1 MKKTL
6 LFLALLIFFIAT
18 LSGCGKCDHSYLSE
32 CATVCQLCGTERS
45 TDTPHSFDETPEC
58 EPRTCKGC
66 GFVDERYHS
75 YETLDEEKPTL
86 FKDGKKT
93 EKCTVCKKYLTTKIP
108 KLTAKE
114 LGMPAVY
121 ITDLGGTTPIKSLEK
136 YQGEIKVKLDYISAN
151 GKAEDFSCYTKI
163 KVQGASSSG
172 YEKKNYT
179 VKFFSDEELTKK
191 HKVDFGWG
199 KENQYCLKANYV
211 DASHARNIIGA
222 RLSASVVKTRTDLDQ
237 NLAVAPN
244 YGLIDGFPV
253 LVYIND
259 TFHGLYSLNIP
270 KDHWQFGMDGGEDT
284 RQAILMAANWTDSV
298 RLMSPIGRY
307 FVDSGWDVEYCS
319 TNDDKWIKESF
330 NELIS
335 LLNCGNGEK
344 IKKELPTHLDIGAA
358 IDNFILTFVLNAA
371 DNEAKNIL
379 WATYDG
385 VKWIPS
391 MYDMDA
397 TFGMFWNGL
406 PIDEVNANSIYPT
419 VRPDGSFKLT
429 YSYSQM
435 YYVLLTYY
443 PDEVEARYNELR
455 NEIITIE
462 NISKLFA
469 DYQSQ
474 IHDEAFK
481 ADDLK
486 WSPPFSTENR
496 NNMCSQTEKQLARL
510 DDFFEKFNK

>member
-1 MKKTL
+1 MMKKTL
-6 LFLALLIFFIAT
+6 LTAILFVLILT
-18 LSGCGKCDHSYLSE
+18 LFTGCNSCKHQYLSDCDITCE
-32 CATVCQLCGTERS
+32 LCGAERQN
-45 TDTPHSFDETPEC
+45 TAPHSFDELPEC
-58 EPRTCKGC
+58 EPLVCKSC
-66 GFVDERYHS
+66 GFVHERTHNM
-75 YETLDEEKPTL
+75 ETLDETLPTL
-86 FKDGKKT
+86 FKAGKKT
-93 EKCTVCKKYLTTKIP
+93 EKCTVCNKYLTTKIP
-108 KLTAKE
+108 ALTPKD
-114 LGMPAVY
+114 LGMAAVY
-121 ITDLGGTTPIKSLEK
+121 ITDLGGSTPIKHLEK
-136 YQGEIKVKLDYISAN
+136 YQGEIKVKLDYVSAA

-199 KENQYCLKANYV
+199 RENQYCLKANFV
-211 DASHARNIIGA
+211 DSSQSRNIIGA
-222 RLSASVVKTRTDLDQ
+222 RLSASVVKTRPDLDQ
-237 NLAVAPN
+237 NLAAAPN

-307 FVDSGWDVEYCS
+307 FVDYGWDVEFCS
-319 TNDDKWIKESF
+319 TKDDKWVKESF

-335 LLNCGNGEK
+335 LLNCGDGEK

-397 TFGMFWNGL
+397 TFGMFWNGH

-419 VRPDGSFKLT
+419 VRSDGSFKLT
-429 YSYSQM
+429 ANYNQVF
-435 YYVLLTYY
+435 YVLLKYY
-443 PDEVEARYNELR
+443 PDEVEARYAELR
-455 NEIITIE
+455 KEIITIE
-462 NISKLFA
+462 NISDLFD
-469 DYQSQ
+469 DYHSQ

-486 WSPPFSTENR
+486 WTPPFAAENR
-496 NNMCSQTEKQLARL
+496 DNMCSQTEKQLSRL
-510 DDFFEKFNK
+510 DDFFEKFN